1 MQTRTKIYVATATIL
16 LIGAT
21 VGLTYAM
28 VGTGNGFVPFL
39 WRNNSRVQWIS
50 SWNHNMWMWH
60 QSGNMMMWTGNG
72 QRRWMANSGSLNHN
86 PWDLVQ
92 DIASSALSDQ
102 EKIDLAY
109 QYSEEMV
116 ARDAYNYFFS
126 LYNVQTF
133 KNIAESE
140 QKHMDA
146 VKVLLDRYSLPTPT
160 NYGELDSTFLT
171 LKAEWEKWLKEALEV
186 GLKIEI
192 LDVKDIVDTIKT
204 TDNDDLKLV
213 FSNIGGASYN
223 HMRGFLQT
231 LQANHMTTTVDYSSY
246 LTESDINTRGSL
258 KEKLTNT
265 LRAEWITLPTQVNTM
280 HMQHNDY

>member
-1 MQTRTKIYVATATIL
+1 M
-16 LIGAT
+16 
-21 VGLTYAM
+21 
-28 VGTGNGFVPFL
+28 GNSQ
-39 WRNNSRVQWIS
+39 NS
-50 SWNHNMWMWH
+50 
-60 QSGNMMMWTGNG
+60 
-72 QRRWMANSGSLNHN
+72 NHN
-86 PWDLVQ
+86 PWALVQ
-92 DIASSALSDQ
+92 NVASSPLSDQ
-102 EKIDLAY
+102 EKADLAY

-126 LYNVQTF
+126 LYHVQTF
-133 KNIAESE
+133 QNIAQSE
-140 QKHMDA
+140 QQHMDA

-186 GLKIEI
+186 GLKIEM

-204 TDNDDLKLV
+204 TDNDDLRIV

-231 LQANHMTTTVDYSSY
+231 LQVNGMSTTIDYSSY

-258 KEKLTNT
+258 KMKLVNK
-265 LRAEWITLPTQVNTM
+265 LQAEWVVLPSQVNAM
-280 HMQHNDY
+280 NMQHNSH